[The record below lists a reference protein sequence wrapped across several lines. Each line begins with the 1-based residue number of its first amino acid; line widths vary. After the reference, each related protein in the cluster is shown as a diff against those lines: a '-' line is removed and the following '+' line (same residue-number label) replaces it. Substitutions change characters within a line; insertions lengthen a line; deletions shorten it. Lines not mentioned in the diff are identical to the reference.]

1 MSIESS
7 AAANLRRLRDA
18 GVNPA
23 DLHWFLAMASEQ
35 DLAGLPADAVFLP
48 GQRTNYGDTLIDLAT
63 GRPVYLQ
70 ETVPSGTVFC
80 LLGPLKPL
88 MRTEAKR

>member
-1 MSIESS
+1 MSTESTP
-7 AAANLRRLRDA
+7 AANVRRLRDA

-23 DLHWFLAMASEQ
+23 DLHWFLGMASEQ
-35 DLAGLPADAVFLP
+35 DLDALPSNALFLP
-48 GQRTNYGDTLIDLAT
+48 GQQTHRGETAIDLT
-63 GRPVYLQ
+63 SGRPVYLQ
-70 ETVPSGTVFC
+70 ETVPAGTVFC